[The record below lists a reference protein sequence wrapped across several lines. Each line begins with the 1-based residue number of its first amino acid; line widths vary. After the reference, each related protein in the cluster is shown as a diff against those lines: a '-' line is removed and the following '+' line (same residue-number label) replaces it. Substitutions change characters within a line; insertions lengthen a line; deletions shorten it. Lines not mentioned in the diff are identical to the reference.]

1 MISSYHC
8 RRPRVAEL
16 VDELVEV
23 ATLDEGASLPLRP
36 SRIDL
41 MDVVREAVGQY
52 RRLADRHSLVIDA
65 RAESVPG
72 MWDGRRL
79 TRVVDN
85 LLGNAI
91 KYSPEG
97 GVVTIRVA
105 SDDGSSLGPEPEQCT
120 GSSRPK
126 LPGVILCVEDTGIGI
141 APEDLPHVF
150 DRFQRGSNVP
160 GTVVGSGIGLTSVE
174 QIVHQHGGHIDISS
188 NVGAGT
194 KVAVWLPLQQPD
206 REERVVS
213 T

>member
-1 MISSYHC
+1 
-8 RRPRVAEL
+8 
-16 VDELVEV
+16 
-23 ATLDEGASLPLRP
+23 
-36 SRIDL
+36 

-52 RRLADRHSLVIDA
+52 RRLTDRHSLVIDA
-65 RAESVPG
+65 SESVPG

-79 TRVVDN
+79 MRVVDN

-91 KYSPEG
+91 KYSPGG

-105 SDDGSSLGPEPEQCT
+105 SDNGLHIGPEPERCT
-120 GSSRPK
+120 ESSTPK
-126 LPGVILCVEDTGIGI
+126 LPGVVLCVEDTGIGI
-141 APEDLPHVF
+141 APDDLLHVF

-194 KVAVWLPLQQPD
+194 RVAVWLPLQQPHD
-206 REERVVS
+206 EERIVS